1 MIVSADVQSNDVR
14 RLLRQSPAAAGRA
27 AGGAINDI
35 SALYLR
41 ELKTYPDRRSGSSYV
56 RTRTLA
62 RSWNR
67 QLGGS
72 GLSQWALVGSNG
84 NMAPYNRRVQDE
96 TRQAR
101 MHRQTWR
108 EKTVQAVERNTRR
121 QTSTFLQRRV
131 NAEFGRLTR

>member
-1 MIVSADVQSNDVR
+1 MITAVDVQSDDVR

-27 AGGAINDI
+27 VGGAINDI
-35 SALYLR
+35 SALHLR
-41 ELKTYPDRRSGSSYV
+41 ELKTYPDQRAGSSYV

-67 QLGGS
+67 QIGGS

-96 TRQAR
+96 TQQAR
-101 MHRQTWR
+101 IHHQTWR
-108 EKTVQAVERNTRR
+108 EKTVQAVERNTHR

-131 NAEFGRLTR
+131 DTEFGRLAR